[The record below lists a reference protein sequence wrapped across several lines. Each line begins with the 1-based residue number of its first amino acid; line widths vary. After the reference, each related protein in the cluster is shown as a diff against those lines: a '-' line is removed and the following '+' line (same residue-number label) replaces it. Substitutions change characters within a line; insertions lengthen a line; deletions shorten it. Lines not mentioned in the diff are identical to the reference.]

1 MSPRR
6 RRRRAGAPA
15 RPAPRDR
22 GARRLRS
29 TPRDGNRRRAA
40 PCRLRP
46 ARRVQRRALTRR
58 TASRAVPRCRRRGRR
73 SRQAVLV
80 VAQDLVGGAVVEYR
94 KSIDAPHDGARQS
107 QLVGGAA
114 TALQALQAFREG
126 APDGGGQRL
135 AGLASKFTRE
145 SLSLLVLDG

>member
-1 MSPRR
+1 MRPPRR
-6 RRRRAGAPA
+6 RPGAGAPA
-15 RPAPRDR
+15 QTAPRDQV
-22 GARRLRS
+22 ATRLPS
-29 TPRDGNRRRAA
+29 TPRDGSKTRAA

-46 ARRVQRRALTRR
+46 ARRTQRRAPARR

-107 QLVGGAA
+107 QLVGGPA
-114 TALQALQAFREG
+114 TPLDTLEAFLEG
-126 APDGGGQRL
+126 SPDGRRQGL
-135 AGLASKFTRE
+135 AGLARQFTGE
-145 SLSLLVLDG
+145 SLGPVS